1 MQATARRLSVVS
13 ATSCAR
19 RRLIRDVRPSSSPD
33 HQIKIMTTRQS
44 LIGILAVCFL
54 STALYADK
62 LNDRE
67 LFGTTAANSF
77 SAALKRADQSKKRL
91 FLIYWDSKEK
101 GNYPGLEI
109 RYFCELKET
118 KKLLR
123 DNFVIVLLDQNNP
136 DAVKYHPKGNVEKAH
151 WVLINPDGTVVQQA
165 EVYGN
170 PKVGLETVQKL
181 VKLPK

>member
-1 MQATARRLSVVS
+1 
-13 ATSCAR
+13 
-19 RRLIRDVRPSSSPD
+19 
-33 HQIKIMTTRQS
+33 MTTRQS
-44 LIGILAVCFL
+44 LIGILAVYFL

-136 DAVKYHPKGNVEKAH
+136 DAVKYHPKGNVEKAQ

-181 VKLPK
+181 VQLPK